1 MSSRIPDPA
10 ILIHGAWQG
19 AWVWDRLIPLLAS
32 PVGIESIAVN
42 LPGNG
47 TDDTNPADVSLER
60 YVDHIGKLLE
70 QLPERVSL
78 VAHSGG
84 GVISSAVAE
93 RFPERVRRIAY
104 VAGMMLPDGA
114 SYADIVTELKDS
126 HPNPA
131 GIAPHLLWSPDRLT
145 SRVPVQTALTYF
157 FHDCPSAE
165 ATAAAHRL
173 TPQPEPG
180 RAVRPCLKS
189 AGDLSTRQVLSN
201 AEGAPGT
208 G

>member
-1 MSSRIPDPA
+1 MHRVF
-10 ILIHGAWQG
+10 QKFT
-19 AWVWDRLIPLLAS
+19 DRLSSAEDTATFSEAMGVVATRSILSCFAYLAPIEAVVPLML
-32 PVGIESIAVN
+32 
-42 LPGNG
+42 
-47 TDDTNPADVSLER
+47 
-60 YVDHIGKLLE
+60 
-70 QLPERVSL
+70 
-78 VAHSGG
+78 SGG
-84 GVISSAVAE
+84 GVIASAVAE

-126 HPNPA
+126 HPNAA
-131 GIAPHLLWSPDRLT
+131 GIAPHLLRSPDRLT

-165 ATAAAHRL
+165 AIAAAHRL

-180 RAVRPCLKS
+180 RAVRPRLKS

-201 AEGAPGT
+201 GEGAPGT